1 MTAVLPVD
9 QPLTLEATPA
19 GAADRRRGRRA
30 RILGYG
36 ALVLACVYTLM
47 PFLWAFL
54 TSIKKPIDAFA
65 PDPVW
70 IFTPTLH
77 AYAVLWEE
85 RGFYFYL
92 WNTLWVAG
100 ITTVVSLVVAAL
112 AGYGLARYSGV
123 SSVTLLVG
131 ALVFRALPR
140 MALALPY
147 YYVARLTG
155 LYDTQILLV
164 IVFVAVNQPFTIWL
178 MRNFFAAVPDE
189 LDQAAMVD
197 GCSRLRAFFSVL
209 LPVVRPGLVT
219 AGVFTFLLAYQE
231 YLLAVVLTQSR
242 AVTLPVFIAQFSTE
256 NVQDWPVIAAGSVS
270 LALPVIALMFFAQRY
285 LVEGLTAGA
294 VKS

>member
-9 QPLTLEATPA
+9 QPLTLETTPA
-19 GAADRRRGRRA
+19 DAAGRRRGRRA
-30 RILGYG
+30 RVLGYG

-92 WNTLWVAG
+92 WNTLWVAA

-155 LYDTQILLV
+155 LYDTQVLLV

-209 LPVVRPGLVT
+209 LPVVRPGMVT